1 MQSAIIHHYRPTL
14 AVLSDSLYVLRGKP
28 ETSFSACIL
37 AVNFEF
43 YKTNPTHKSSESSTS
58 VAISTA
64 NISLAM
70 TESNIITRDNLN
82 QCQI

>member
-1 MQSAIIHHYRPTL
+1 MEKSEVYTL

-43 YKTNPTHKSSESSTS
+43 YKTNPTHKSSESSTWS

-70 TESNIITRDNLN
+70 TESNIITRDNIN